1 MAAVSKNV
9 QTPKAERPREKPR
22 VEAVDEIDGMVE
34 VEFPSEVLR
43 KAMAEA
49 KASGQTTS
57 EWICGAV
64 AEAIERRSKGKRN
77 QVNTKQ

>member
-9 QTPKAERPREKPR
+9 QTPRAERHREKPR
-22 VEAVDEIDGMVE
+22 VEAVDGIDGIVE
-34 VEFPSEVLR
+34 VEFPPEVLR

-49 KASGQTTS
+49 KATGQTTS

-64 AEAIERRSKGKRN
+64 AEAIERRSKGRRN
-77 QVNTKQ
+77 QVDTKQ

>member
-9 QTPKAERPREKPR
+9 QTPKAERHREKPR
-22 VEAVDEIDGMVE
+22 VEAVDGIVE

-64 AEAIERRSKGKRN
+64 AEAIERRSKGRRN
-77 QVNTKQ
+77 QIDTKQ

>member
-9 QTPKAERPREKPR
+9 QTPRAERHREKPR
-22 VEAVDEIDGMVE
+22 VEAVDGIVE
-34 VEFPSEVLR
+34 VEFPPEVLR

-49 KASGQTTS
+49 KATGQTTS

-64 AEAIERRSKGKRN
+64 AEAIERRSKGRRN
-77 QVNTKQ
+77 QVDTKQ